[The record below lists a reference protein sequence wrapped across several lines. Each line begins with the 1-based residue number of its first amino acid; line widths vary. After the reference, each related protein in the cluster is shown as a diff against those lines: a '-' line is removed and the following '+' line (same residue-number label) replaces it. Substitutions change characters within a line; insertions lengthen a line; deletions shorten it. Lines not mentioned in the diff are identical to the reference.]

1 MIKLTWSFFIA
12 FFSLLAHGYEVSP
25 MYLELE
31 DKGRNSQGSYT
42 IINPEEYPIAV
53 EANVFRMER
62 GSDNVETLTPAD
74 DEFLVLPPQA
84 IVNAE
89 QSQLF
94 RVRYIPKMPLN
105 KTRTYRV
112 IFTQLE
118 LEDEQDEGSN
128 VSMVIEFATLVFI
141 SPTGSTPEASLT
153 LSSDRSLVLENRG
166 NRVLNLGTLSFDI
179 SGTDQ
184 KTITWDNLNKGRY
197 SDYLL
202 PSHTMSYEFP
212 ETLNSISSISIQND

>member
-1 MIKLTWSFFIA
+1 MIKLTWSFFFA

-53 EANVFRMER
+53 EANVFKMER
-62 GSDNVETLTPAD
+62 DSDNVETLTPAD

-94 RVRYIPKMPLN
+94 RVRYIPKMPLD
-105 KTRTYRV
+105 KTSTYRV

-153 LSSDRSLVLENRG
+153 LSSDRSLIVENRG

-179 SGTDQ
+179 TGTDQ

-202 PSHTMSYEFP
+202 PSRTMSYEFP
-212 ETLNSISSISIQND
+212 ETLNSISSISIHSD

>member
-1 MIKLTWSFFIA
+1 MIKLTWLFLVA
-12 FFSLLAHGYEVSP
+12 FFSQLTHAYEVSP

-53 EANVFRMER
+53 EANVFKMER

-84 IVNAE
+84 IVKAE
-89 QSQLF
+89 KSQLF
-94 RVRYIPKMPLN
+94 RVRYIPKKPLD
-105 KTRTYRV
+105 KTNTYRV

-118 LEDEQDEGSN
+118 LEDELDEGSN
-128 VSMVIEFATLVFI
+128 VTMVIEFATLVFI
-141 SPTGSTPEASLT
+141 SPTGSAPEASLT
-153 LSSDRSLVLENRG
+153 LNSAKELVVENRG

-179 SGTDQ
+179 FGVEQ
-184 KTITWDNLNKGRY
+184 QTITWDNLNKGRY

-212 ETLNSISSISIQND
+212 EVLNSISSIKIHKD